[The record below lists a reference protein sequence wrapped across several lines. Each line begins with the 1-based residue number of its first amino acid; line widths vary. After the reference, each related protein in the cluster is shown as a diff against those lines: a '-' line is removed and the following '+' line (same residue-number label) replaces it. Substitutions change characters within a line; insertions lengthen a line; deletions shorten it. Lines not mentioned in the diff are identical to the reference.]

1 MNKTGTVTN
10 NSNTCANNRLLLFFA
25 GVVHPFIL
33 AGEGEG
39 EVKSISA
46 GRDFLVD
53 RRLRPVDG
61 HFLRVDEEV
70 EGEGDVCEA
79 VAEIIGMTII
89 IMKL

>member
-1 MNKTGTVTN
+1 MPRGSAHRGIMNKTGTVTN
-10 NSNTCANNRLLLFFA
+10 NNNTCANNRLLLFFA

-33 AGEGEG
+33 
-39 EVKSISA
+39 SA
-46 GRDFLVD
+46 RRDFLVD
-53 RRLRPVDG
+53 RRLRPADG

-70 EGEGDVCEA
+70 EGDGDVCEA